1 MEDVTRRSYDRRI
14 YDISLPY
21 LVVCLSATKFLSSNH
36 QDNAQR
42 LRCQQETL
50 RNNNAMSMYV
60 ETLGVPEYDLQM
72 TTGSLATK
80 HEIDLKL

>member
-1 MEDVTRRSYDRRI
+1 
-14 YDISLPY
+14 
-21 LVVCLSATKFLSSNH
+21 
-36 QDNAQR
+36 
-42 LRCQQETL
+42 
-50 RNNNAMSMYV
+50 MYV